1 VSGVVL
7 NELNIGVAEES
18 YCDIGGSPSMISIVL
33 TMLLVE

>member
-1 VSGVVL
+1 VSGAAL

-18 YCDIGGSPSMISIVL
+18 YCDIGGRPSMSSIVL